1 MSEYFAGID
10 GGQSST
16 TAVIGDGDG
25 RILGRGAAGPCDEI
39 GQGPEST
46 RLRDALESALDRAS
60 RAAGLPPD
68 VRFRQIVAGV
78 SGYEGRIYGQTPA
91 LPATAL
97 SIVHDSEIAHAG
109 ALAGDAGVIVIAG
122 TGSVAFAKDRAA
134 RAMVGGWGY
143 LFGDEGG
150 AFWMA
155 REAVCE
161 AMRDADAGEPS
172 EFGAL
177 ALERFSQPSLRHLAR
192 AFYAGEITRA
202 DFAAFSI
209 DVMRCAQRGNASA
222 ARLVQTAAKEL
233 VSLASEAIARARLG
247 ADCKIAFV
255 GGLLQSA
262 ALREQVMQR
271 VRSTLPAARI
281 AAPKFDAPTG
291 ALLLAYRL
299 CGNPAEP
306 VS

>member
-1 MSEYFAGID
+1 VTEYFAGID

-16 TAVIGDGDG
+16 TAVVGDDG
-25 RILGRGAAGPCDEI
+25 GKILGRGSAGPCDEI
-39 GQGPEST
+39 GEGAQST

-60 RAAGLPPD
+60 RAAGLPAD

-78 SGYEGRIYGQTPA
+78 SGYEGRIYGQTPS
-91 LPATAL
+91 LPASAL

-109 ALAGDAGVIVIAG
+109 ALAGEPGAIVIAG

-134 RAMVGGWGY
+134 RAIVGGWGY
-143 LFGDEGG
+143 VFGDEGG

-155 REAVCE
+155 REAVRE
-161 AMRDADAGEPS
+161 AMRDTDAAEPS

-202 DFAAFSI
+202 DLAAFSV
-209 DVMRCAQRGNASA
+209 DVMTSAQRGNASA
-222 ARLVQTAAKEL
+222 ARLLQTAAKEL
-233 VSLASEAIARARLG
+233 VSLASEAIARARLP
-247 ADCKIAFV
+247 ADCKVAFV

-271 VRSTLPAARI
+271 MRSALPAARI
-281 AAPKFDAPTG
+281 ASPKFEAATG
-291 ALLLAYRL
+291 ALLLAYRS

-306 VS
+306 AP